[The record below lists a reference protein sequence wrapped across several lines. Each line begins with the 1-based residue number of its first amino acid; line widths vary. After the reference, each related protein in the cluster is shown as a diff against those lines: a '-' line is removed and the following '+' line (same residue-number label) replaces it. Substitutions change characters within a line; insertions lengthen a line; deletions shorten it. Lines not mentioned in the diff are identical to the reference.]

1 MSEAITIK
9 KVKEICTKINVEELL
24 KEVAYAYNN
33 KALIWNPAPAA
44 TDRKNRKNQEKQILK
59 EKYEINS

>member
-24 KEVAYAYNN
+24 KELAYAYNR
-33 KALIWNPAPAA
+33 L
-44 TDRKNRKNQEKQILK
+44 
-59 EKYEINS
+59 